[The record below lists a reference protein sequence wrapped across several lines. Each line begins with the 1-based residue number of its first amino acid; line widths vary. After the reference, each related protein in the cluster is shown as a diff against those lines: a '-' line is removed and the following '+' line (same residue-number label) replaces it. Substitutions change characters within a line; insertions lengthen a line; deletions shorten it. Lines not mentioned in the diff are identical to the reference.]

1 MPLLRRLLSAGGW
14 IANMANQSLASR
26 NFGHDESIG
35 PVLLFFYS
43 ALGIGMAWAFI
54 ASVTYASSRTVTPG
68 SLQQW
73 QWFGLAALLV
83 AVVVL
88 MNAGWYVG
96 LVPFAATNTAD
107 PGTPASSGQSEMD
120 LAVRVT
126 GVVEND
132 NLDQRRYRNRPARLT
147 GTTLSVMPSPLEVL
161 AGWGKPVRK
170 APVRP
175 DLGAWKGLGIE
186 RGTAYLVTG
195 TLPALRFAWK
205 YGPLILAFESAADR
219 DLAFGYLG
227 AEWSRIGT

>member
-1 MPLLRRLLSAGGW
+1 
-14 IANMANQSLASR
+14 MANQSLASR
-26 NFGHDESIG
+26 NFGHDESIQ
-35 PVLLFFYS
+35 PFLLFFYD
-43 ALGIGMAWAFI
+43 ALG
-54 ASVTYASSRTVTPG
+54 
-68 SLQQW
+68 L
-73 QWFGLAALLV
+73 LAACALIVSAGVRTDDGLPKSAHVAIAFLIVGLV
-83 AVVVL
+83 AL

-96 LVPFAATNTAD
+96 LVPFAATHTAD
-107 PGTPASSGQSEMD
+107 PEVPAGSGPSEID
-120 LAVRVT
+120 IAVRVT

-175 DLGAWKGLGIE
+175 DLATQTGLGIE

-195 TLPALRFAWK
+195 TQPALRFAWK
-205 YGPLILAFESAADR
+205 YGPLILAFKSATDR

-227 AEWSRIGT
+227 ACVTNR